1 MDDPGDAIERMA
13 HRVGVEHGGFHEVS
27 TVGDARAQA
36 GRQIVEDRHLAT
48 GGEQVMRDVRAD
60 VAGSPGEQ
68 PPRHAHHR
76 VTRTCPR

>member
-1 MDDPGDAIERMA
+1 
-13 HRVGVEHGGFHEVS
+13 
-27 TVGDARAQA
+27 
-36 GRQIVEDRHLAT
+36 
-48 GGEQVMRDVRAD
+48 MRDVRAD